1 MAKTSGGVRGSK
13 SNNKRDRAI
22 AVAEETIRNNR
33 YETAVAY
40 DSKGNLLLNKKGG
53 SRSVHFT
60 GSEVEN
66 LKDAVF
72 THNHPSALGQIGVRA
87 IGTSFSHQ
95 DLAFAVNA
103 NLKEMRAVTPTYT
116 FSVKRPKNG
125 WGVTPK
131 QVRAAYDRA
140 ERAVK
145 REMDRYLN
153 IVGRN
158 RTSYDRANASYYN
171 QINKRVADK
180 FGWEYS
186 HKRK

>member
-1 MAKTSGGVRGSK
+1 M
-13 SNNKRDRAI
+13 
-22 AVAEETIRNNR
+22 
-33 YETAVAY
+33 
-40 DSKGNLLLNKKGG
+40 
-53 SRSVHFT
+53 
-60 GSEVEN
+60 
-66 LKDAVF
+66 
-72 THNHPSALGQIGVRA
+72 
-87 IGTSFSHQ
+87 
-95 DLAFAVNA
+95 
-103 NLKEMRAVTPTYT
+103 
-116 FSVKRPKNG
+116 
-125 WGVTPK
+125 GVTPK